1 MPVSLKA
8 AAKKYLGKA
17 TNLILSQSKLQ
28 EKNSPQV
35 KINQRMLFNFYRY
48 SLSQGYRMPDVSIE
62 SILGHPR
69 NQERQKLFDPIR
81 DWKYIH
87 V

>member
-1 MPVSLKA
+1 
-8 AAKKYLGKA
+8 
-17 TNLILSQSKLQ
+17 
-28 EKNSPQV
+28 
-35 KINQRMLFNFYRY
+35 MLFNFYRY